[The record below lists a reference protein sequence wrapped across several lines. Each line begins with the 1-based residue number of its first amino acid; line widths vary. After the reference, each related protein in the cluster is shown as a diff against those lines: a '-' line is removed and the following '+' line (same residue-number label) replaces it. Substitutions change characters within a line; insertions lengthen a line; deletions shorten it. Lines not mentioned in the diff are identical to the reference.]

1 MSTRPKEES
10 PENELIRI
18 RREKRDAISGRGEN
32 PYPNDFSPENT
43 AREILEKY
51 NEITGDELSNLKG
64 TFTIAGRLMSK
75 RDFGKASFAHIQ
87 DGTGRIQIFFQ
98 KDILGEG
105 FKEIKDYDIGDI
117 IGVSGGL
124 FRTKTDELTIKVE
137 EARLLVKGLRP
148 LPEKWHGL
156 VDVETRY
163 RRRYLDL
170 LVNPGVREVFETRGR
185 IISAVRSFFLERGFF
200 EVETPML
207 HEIVGGATA
216 RPFATHHNTLDMKL
230 YLRIAPELYL
240 KRLLVGG
247 MDKVFEIN
255 KNFRNEGIST
265 QHNPEFTMLEFY
277 QAFSTYQDF
286 MELTEELFV
295 STAEKIIGS
304 NILSYQGKEMDLT
317 PPWERI
323 DLYEAVIKYGGI
335 SEKDIS
341 DDGRIRDLAK
351 RLEIETEDEWG
362 HGKVLLEIFEK
373 TTEENLVGPVF
384 ITKYPTEVSPLSR
397 TSDDD
402 PNYTDRF
409 ELFISSMEIA
419 NAFSELNDPDDQRA
433 RFIRQLDMG
442 DFGEGVRAYD
452 KDYVMALEYGMPP
465 AAGEGVGIDRMVM
478 LFTDSRSIRDV
489 ILFPQLKGKEE

>member
-10 PENELIRI
+10 PEKELIRI
-18 RREKRDAISGRGEN
+18 RREKRDAVKGRGEN

-43 AREILEKY
+43 AREIFEKY
-51 NEITGDELSNLKG
+51 NEITGDELSNLKD
-64 TFTIAGRLMSK
+64 TFSIAGRLMSK

-87 DGTGRIQIFFQ
+87 DGTGRIQVFFQ
-98 KDILGEG
+98 KDVLEEG

-117 IGVSGGL
+117 IGVSGNI
-124 FRTKTDELTIKVE
+124 FRTKTDELTIKVDE
-137 EARLLVKGLRP
+137 SRLLVKGLRP

-170 LVNPGVREVFETRGR
+170 LVNPGVRKVFETRGR
-185 IISAVRSFFLERGFF
+185 IISALRSFFLERDFF

-216 RPFATHHNTLDMKL
+216 RPFATHHNTLDMDL

-277 QAFSTYQDF
+277 QAYRTYKDF
-286 MELTEELFV
+286 MEFTEELFV
-295 STAEKIIGS
+295 STAEKIIGNS
-304 NILSYQGKEMDLT
+304 VFSYQGKEINLT

-323 DLYEAVIKYGGI
+323 ELFEATIKYGKIPEKNI
-335 SEKDIS
+335 SNE
-341 DDGRIRDLAK
+341 GRMRDLAK
-351 RLEIETEDEWG
+351 KLEIEIEDDWG
-362 HGKVLLEIFEK
+362 PGKVLVEIFEK
-373 TTEENLVGPVF
+373 TTEENLIGPVF

-402 PNYTDRF
+402 PDYTDRF
-409 ELFISSMEIA
+409 ELFISAMEIA
-419 NAFSELNDPDDQRA
+419 NAFSELNDPDDQKV
-433 RFIRQLDMG
+433 RFQRQLDMG